1 MTVPLSQKQINSI
14 VRATS
19 LVDEVSEVKI
29 SLWVGAVSAGK
40 TIASLFAFLIAIK
53 QTKGAGLIVI
63 VGKTLQTIER
73 NILDPLMDY
82 RIYGLAA
89 GAVKHTKGS
98 GVAIILG
105 KTVHL
110 VGANDA
116 RSEEKIRGSTVE
128 LAYVDEATLLP
139 RGADN
144 TTGFWEMLVSRL
156 RVAGARM
163 FATTNPGSTRHWLR
177 TEWILQA
184 RQKNMQVFHFTMDDN
199 PQYFEGGNPGP
210 KYIQDMKASYA
221 GVFYDRMIKGL
232 WTNAEGAIFDMWSA
246 ESHIIPYGQLP
257 SMQRIL
263 GVGIDYGTT
272 NATSAILL
280 GLGVD
285 YKLYAIAE
293 WRHDSRADKVNLTNG
308 AIVEGI
314 TKWLDGLTLP
324 DGTRPMPEWLIHDPS
339 AASLRVE
346 MAAQGIVNM
355 FPANNEVLYGIQTV
369 ASVLDSGRLLVS
381 DQCQGLI
388 GEMSE
393 YSWDAKATEKGEDK
407 PNKVNDH
414 SVDALRYA
422 VVSTETNW
430 RPYLNH
436 PAG

>member
-1 MTVPLSQKQINSI
+1 VSAPLSQKQINSI

-19 LVDEVSEVKI
+19 LIDSVPDVKI

-53 QTKGAGLIVI
+53 QTQGTGLIVI

-73 NILDPLMDY
+73 NLLDPLMDE
-82 RIYGLAA
+82 RIYGKAA
-89 GAVKHTKGS
+89 RAIKHTKGS
-98 GVAIILG
+98 TVAVVHG

-110 VGANDA
+110 VGANDSK
-116 RSEEKIRGSTVE
+116 SEEKIRGSTIE

-139 RGADN
+139 RGKDN

-156 RVAGARM
+156 RTPNPPRLL
-163 FATTNPGSTRHWLR
+163 ATTNPGSTRHWLR

-184 RQKNMQVFHFTMDDN
+184 RAKNMQVFHFTMDDN
-199 PQYFEGGNPGP
+199 PSLTADYMR
-210 KYIQDMKASYA
+210 DMKASYS

-232 WTNAEGAIFDMWSA
+232 WTNAEGAIYDMWTA
-246 ESHIIPYGQLP
+246 DTHIIPYAELP
-257 SMQRIL
+257 RMQRIL

-285 YKLYAIAE
+285 HRLYAIAE
-293 WRHDSRADKVNLTNG
+293 WRHDSKADQINLTNG

-314 TKWLDGLTLP
+314 TTWLDGLTLP
-324 DGTRPMPEWLIHDPS
+324 DGSRPMPEWLIHDPS

-346 MAAQGIVNM
+346 MASRGIVNM

-369 ASVLDSGRLLVS
+369 ASVLDGGRLRVT
-381 DQCQGLI
+381 DQCAGLI

-393 YSWDAKATEKGEDK
+393 YAWDTKATENGEDK
-407 PNKVNDH
+407 PLKVNDH
-414 SVDALRYA
+414 SVDALRY
-422 VVSTETNW
+422 VVTSTESNW
-430 RPYLNH
+430 RPYLTQ
-436 PAG
+436 AA

>member
-1 MTVPLSQKQINSI
+1 MTAPLSQKQINSI
-14 VRATS
+14 VRSTQI
-19 LVDEVSEVKI
+19 VDDLPPVKI

-53 QTKGAGLIVI
+53 KTEGTGLIVI
-63 VGKTLQTIER
+63 IGKTLQTIER
-73 NILDPLMDY
+73 NILEPLMDA
-82 RIYGLAA
+82 RLYGLAA
-89 GAVKHTKGS
+89 GAIQHTKGS

-110 VGANDA
+110 VGANDS
-116 RSEEKIRGSTVE
+116 RSEEKIRGSTIE

-139 RGADN
+139 RGKDN

-156 RVAGARM
+156 RTPNPPRLL
-163 FATTNPGSTRHWLR
+163 ATTNPGSTRHWLR

-199 PQYFEGGNPGP
+199 PSLTADYMR
-210 KYIQDMKASYA
+210 DMKASYS
-221 GVFYDRMIKGL
+221 GVFYDRMIKGE
-232 WTNAEGAIFDMWSA
+232 WTNAEGAIYDMWTA
-246 ESHIIPYGQLP
+246 DTHIVPYDQLP
-257 SMQRIL
+257 RMQRIL
-263 GVGIDYGTT
+263 GLGIDYGTT

-280 GLGVD
+280 GLGED
-285 YKLYAIAE
+285 YRLYAIDE
-293 WRHDSRADKVNLTNG
+293 WRHDSKADQINLTNA

-314 TKWLDGLTLP
+314 TKWLDGLMLP
-324 DGTRPMPEWLIHDPS
+324 DGMRPMPEWLIHDPS

-346 MAAQGIVNM
+346 MASQGIVNM

-369 ASVLDSGRLLVS
+369 ASVLDSGRLRVS
-381 DQCQGLI
+381 DKCTGLI

-414 SVDALRYA
+414 SCDALRY
-422 VVSTETNW
+422 VVTSTETNW
-430 RPYLNH
+430 RPYMNH

>member
-1 MTVPLSQKQINSI
+1 MTAPLSQKQINSI
-14 VRATS
+14 VRATQIS
-19 LVDEVSEVKI
+19 DDVPPVKI

-53 QTKGAGLIVI
+53 LTKGTGLIVI
-63 VGKTLQTIER
+63 IGKTLQTIER
-73 NILDPLMDY
+73 NILEPLMDA
-82 RIYGLAA
+82 RLYGLAA
-89 GAVKHTKGS
+89 GAIQHTKGS

-116 RSEEKIRGSTVE
+116 RSEEKIRGSTIE

-139 RGADN
+139 RGKDN

-156 RVAGARM
+156 RTPNPPRLL
-163 FATTNPGSTRHWLR
+163 ATTNPGSTRHWLR

-199 PQYFEGGNPGP
+199 PSLTADYMR
-210 KYIQDMKASYA
+210 DMKASYS
-221 GVFYDRMIKGL
+221 GVFYDRMIKGE
-232 WTNAEGAIFDMWSA
+232 WTNAEGAIYDMWSA
-246 ESHIIPYGQLP
+246 DSHIVKYADLP
-257 SMQRIL
+257 RMQRIL
-263 GVGIDYGTT
+263 GLGIDYGTT

-280 GLGVD
+280 GLGED
-285 YKLYAIAE
+285 YRLYAIDE
-293 WRHDSRADKVNLTNG
+293 WRHDSKADKINLTNG

-346 MAAQGIVNM
+346 MASQGIVNM

-369 ASVLDSGRLLVS
+369 ASVLDSGRLRVS
-381 DQCQGLI
+381 DKCTGLI
-388 GEMSE
+388 SEMSE
-393 YSWDAKATEKGEDK
+393 YAWDPKATENGEDK
-407 PNKVNDH
+407 PLKVNDH
-414 SVDALRYA
+414 SVDSLRY
-422 VVSTETNW
+422 VVTSTETNW